1 MNTKKRPFG
10 VTLLAILAVIA
21 ALVSFYHAL
30 QFLGIL
36 PFSLGPL
43 DFFGVSLLG
52 AFFAGIVGLIYFWV
66 ARSLWN
72 LRPQGWLF
80 AVSIA
85 AISLIFA
92 ILAIIGQSSFQ
103 ALLPAIV
110 VYGLV
115 LIYCLLP
122 GVRSAFQTPAPA
134 APAPKPA
141 ADPVRQPP
149 PPEMESPK
157 ADAGMTPEPAAAGVA
172 ASTTTAGAAAAAM
185 ATTGMLAAA
194 DEPDPEPPMAQPES
208 MAAPP
213 ATEAESMPA
222 SPDVAAKSMAAP
234 PDATMVTM
242 AASRDVEEEPMA
254 VEPALEAGPMPMEAE
269 AHAAASPRKIRADE
283 IEGIGP
289 AYAATLAQAGI
300 HTTED
305 LLEAGATPAGRD
317 RLVQATGLS
326 HVNLLRWI
334 NMADLM
340 RVPGIGKEYSQLLE
354 VAGVDT
360 VKELRTRNPANL
372 HKALQDASAT
382 GNLVRRPP
390 HLSEVEAWVTEAG
403 RLDPKVTY

>member
-21 ALVSFYHAL
+21 ALVSFYHTL

-43 DFFGVSLLG
+43 DFFGVTLLG
-52 AFFAGIVGLIYFWV
+52 AFFAGIVGLIYLWV

-72 LRPQGWLF
+72 LRPEGWLF
-80 AVSIA
+80 AVSIS

-92 ILAIIGQSSFQ
+92 LLAILGQSSFQ

-110 VYGLV
+110 VYGLI

-122 GVRSAFQTPAPA
+122 GVKSTFQTPAPTA
-134 APAPKPA
+134 STPKQA
-141 ADPVRQPP
+141 TDPVRQPP
-149 PPEMESPK
+149 PPEMTSPK
-157 ADAGMTPEPAAAGVA
+157 SDAGMTAGPAAAGMA
-172 ASTTTAGAAAAAM
+172 SSTTTAGAGAAAAAV

-194 DEPDPEPPMAQPES
+194 DEPEPEPAMAEPAA
-208 MAAPP
+208 MAAPL
-213 ATEAESMPA
+213 AAEAEPMDA
-222 SPDVAAKSMAAP
+222 SPE
-234 PDATMVTM
+234 
-242 AASRDVEEEPMA
+242 VEAEPMVA
-254 VEPALEAGPMPMEAE
+254 EPAIEAEPVAMEAE
-269 AHAAASPRKIRADE
+269 AQASASPRKIRVEE

-300 HTTED
+300 HTSED

-317 RLVQATGLS
+317 QLVQSTGLS

-372 HKALQDASAT
+372 HKALQDASAA
-382 GNLVRRPP
+382 GDLVRRAP